1 MQDDLDIFE
10 IIKEI
15 FITTFNL
22 SGEIITPD
30 AVLSSDLG
38 LDSIDA
44 IDFIVILEKKV
55 GYKLNMEHLLEI
67 KTVGNVVKK
76 VEEMIENQNK

>member
-1 MQDDLDIFE
+1 MQNNLDVFE
-10 IIKEI
+10 IVKEI
-15 FITTFNL
+15 FISIFNL

-44 IDFIVILEKKV
+44 IDFIVLLEKKI
-55 GYKLNMEHLLEI
+55 GCKLNMEYLLEI
-67 KTVGNVVKK
+67 KTIGNIVKQ
-76 VEEMIENQNK
+76 VEEMIENQEK